1 MTEQTNNPAA
11 AFDAVRSRLLALAYR
26 MLGSRAEAEDI
37 VQDAWLKWQSASA
50 DEVRTPAA
58 WLTTITTR
66 LAIDRLRHLQYERA
80 LQNGG
85 VTPQPWLDEFA
96 PSAEELALHAA
107 ELSGGVLLLLERL
120 KPEERAAFVLH
131 EAFDCEYADIA
142 KILDRPPSTCRQIVH
157 RAKSRLQRAGAPLPA
172 ADPAAHRRLVEQLR
186 IAINEQDS
194 AGLLRLFGTLPE
206 VVVDETLDVVA
217 TTTFVASVK
226 GCAAEALSMD
236 NTPGLALLRDGEIVA
251 WLDVAA
257 DDSGTRTGTIAALR
271 MVTDAMS
278 LQAANQQFGLLAV
291 QRLLKRIRAHSHSHA
306 RVRPSVSVTV
316 CGDFP
321 VDIDA

>member
-1 MTEQTNNPAA
+1 MTEQTNDPAA
-11 AFDAVRSRLLALAYR
+11 AFDAARARLLALAYR

-37 VQDAWLKWQSASA
+37 VQDAWLKWQSAST

-85 VTPQPWLDEFA
+85 VPPQPWLDEFA
-96 PSAEELALHAA
+96 PSAEELALRAA
-107 ELSGGVLLLLERL
+107 ELSSGVLLLLERL

-172 ADPAAHRRLVEQLR
+172 ADPAAHTRLVEQLR
-186 IAINEQDS
+186 EAIDEQDRAS
-194 AGLLRLFGTLPE
+194 LLRLFGALPE
-206 VVVDETLDVVA
+206 VVDDALDTVA
-217 TTTFVASVK
+217 TTTFVASMK
-226 GCAAEALSMD
+226 GCAAEAMSMD
-236 NTPGLALLRDGEIVA
+236 DTPGLALLRAGEIVA
-251 WLDVAA
+251 WLDITA
-257 DDSGTRTGTIAALR
+257 DDCGTGTGAIAALR
-271 MVTDAMS
+271 VVTDATS
-278 LQAANQQFGLLAV
+278 LRAANAQFGLFAV
-291 QRLLKRIRAHSHSHA
+291 QRLLKRIRARSL
-306 RVRPSVSVTV
+306 VRPSVSVTV

-321 VDIDA
+321 VDVDA

>member
-1 MTEQTNNPAA
+1 MSHLTEQTNDPAA
-11 AFDAVRSRLLALAYR
+11 AFDAVRARLLALAYR

-80 LQNGG
+80 LQAGG
-85 VTPQPWLDEFA
+85 VPPQPWLDEFA
-96 PSAEELALHAA
+96 PSAEELALRAS
-107 ELSGGVLLLLERL
+107 ELSRGVLLLLERL

-172 ADPAAHRRLVEQLR
+172 ADPAAHTRLVEALR
-186 IAINEQDS
+186 VAIDRQDS
-194 AGLLRLFGTLPE
+194 ASLLRLFGTLPE
-206 VVVDETLDVVA
+206 VVDETLDAVA

-226 GCAAEALSMD
+226 GCAAEAMSMD
-236 NTPGLALLRDGEIVA
+236 DTPGLALLRDGEVVA
-251 WLDVAA
+251 WLDIAA
-257 DDSGTRTGTIAALR
+257 DDDGSIATLR
-271 MVTDAMS
+271 VVTHTAT
-278 LQAANQQFGLLAV
+278 LRAVNEQFGLPAV
-291 QRLLKRIRAHSHSHA
+291 LRLLKRIRAHS
-306 RVRPSVSVTV
+306 RVRPSGSVTV

-321 VDIDA
+321 VDVDA